1 MTKASTLHLFLLE
14 YKLLKVRL
22 KRSKKTKHINIQYF
36 LKNKY
41 SESELPQRR
50 SALSEYFLL
59 YI

>member
-22 KRSKKTKHINIQYF
+22 KRSKKTKHIQYF